1 MEPERLQDFI
11 QKDVN
16 IWKKHRQ
23 DQEQEEKKEVNRL
36 LREDEKIERTDDS
49 TIEIEYREDKDQV
62 KVKIEEK

>member
-1 MEPERLQDFI
+1 MTNSI

-36 LREDEKIERTDDS
+36 LREDDKIERTDDS